1 MEGIGAR
8 VSAEPHANGADGL
21 ALRHR
26 FPVSI
31 LLQAYARRRADNVLW
46 RKVVRW

>member
-31 LLQAYARRRADNVLW
+31 LLQAYAGRRADNVLW